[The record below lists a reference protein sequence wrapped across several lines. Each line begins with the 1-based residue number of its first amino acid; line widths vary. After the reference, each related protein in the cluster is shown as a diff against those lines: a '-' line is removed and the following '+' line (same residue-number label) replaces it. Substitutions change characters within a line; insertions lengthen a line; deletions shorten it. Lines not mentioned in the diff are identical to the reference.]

1 MSFYLNYESPLLKS
15 SFKLKELTFKQFRE
29 LNKFIL
35 SNNNLFIEGF
45 FDTILNENLNDK
57 GSLQQ
62 FTNFDKFC
70 CLLLLR
76 SVNVSPDLEI
86 FEKNRNIKLPLSDF
100 LKKCLDFNTQVK
112 KTLLH
117 NNIKIN
123 LNLPS
128 VFVINN
134 LLDLTDSVIKSIE
147 IDSVCYDFNEL
158 NTTNKKEIIDYLP
171 ANVIFDIKQY
181 YENLIEQFKYIFF
194 TIPSLNE
201 TINLNPFDGSFLEIL
216 KLLFRANLKNIYEMQ
231 YFMVSKLH
239 YTPDYIDNNTFVEN
253 ALILRL
259 FEDKLKKQEEMS
271 KKSKQPGVPLLP
283 GKP

>member
-1 MSFYLNYESPLLKS
+1 MAFYLNYESPLLKS
-15 SFKLKELTFKQFRE
+15 SFKLKELTFRQFRE

-35 SNNNLFIEGF
+35 NNNNLFIEDF
-45 FDTILNENLNDK
+45 FDSILKENLNNK
-57 GSLQQ
+57 QSLVH

-86 FEKNRNIKLPLSDF
+86 FEKNKNIKLPLFDF
-100 LKKCLDFNTQVK
+100 LKRCLDLDIDVK
-112 KTLLH
+112 KVITH

-128 VFVINN
+128 IFVINN
-134 LLDLTDSVIKSIE
+134 LLDLTDTVIKSIE
-147 IDSVCYDFNEL
+147 IDETRYEFSEL
-158 NTTNKKEIIDYLP
+158 NENTKKEIIDYLP

-181 YENLIEQFKYIFF
+181 YENLVEKFKAIYF

-231 YFMVSKLH
+231 YFMVSKLS
-239 YTPDYIDNNTFVEN
+239 YTPEYIDNNTFVEN

-259 FEDKLKKQEEMS
+259 FEDELKKQEEMS
-271 KKSKQPGVPLLP
+271 KKPKQPGVPLMP